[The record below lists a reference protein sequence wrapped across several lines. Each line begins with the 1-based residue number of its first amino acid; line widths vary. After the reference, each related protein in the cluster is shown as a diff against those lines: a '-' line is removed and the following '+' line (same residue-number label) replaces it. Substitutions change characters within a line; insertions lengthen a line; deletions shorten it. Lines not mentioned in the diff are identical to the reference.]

1 MDELE
6 TNEKS
11 EKEVIIYLKRN
22 TTNNICEMMK
32 RVFNTNGNLKLYW
45 TTELSAKPVEETYKI
60 ITKKIITDCQV
71 Y

>member
-1 MDELE
+1 
-6 TNEKS
+6 
-11 EKEVIIYLKRN
+11 
-22 TTNNICEMMK
+22 MMK

-71 Y
+71 YWLLYTYKKIYPFIYKMKMSCWES

>member
-1 MDELE
+1 
-6 TNEKS
+6 
-11 EKEVIIYLKRN
+11 
-22 TTNNICEMMK
+22 MMK

-71 Y
+71 YWLSYTYKKIYLFIYKMKMSCWES